1 MSFFSRPGSKVG
13 NEDLVNETPAQLPTY
28 RRSSAFQLDRPGWK
42 KPEPMSRGV
51 DFDKINKLDE
61 SLFGKKVQLTSGK
74 TIDIKVPDPF
84 DADWMVQYNN
94 RRRNGESDDQ
104 IRSNPPFNRPQRTI
118 VRRLPVN
125 RLFSTDPTLKLETRL
140 TGIEALMEEQ
150 VLTNSDVLMV
160 LRALQ
165 AAVLSNGNRNG
176 DGDSLSSVSSTT
188 QSGDSLIQ
196 VDTSLVPQLSSSSS
210 GSDDQRSQ
218 DITDQLDQR
227 IQAIMDQLE
236 VPRSRVDSGLPE
248 FITYDQFNTP
258 KIFSAVLLHLI
269 QNEMFM
275 IQGKQI
281 QNLKPWWQRNREKI
295 MFLPTSSP
303 PTFITPIEANRLGF
317 NFGGVGP
324 SFSLDGDDFY
334 DPQL

>member
-13 NEDLVNETPAQLPTY
+13 NEDLVNETPAQLPKY

-140 TGIEALMEEQ
+140 TGIEALMDEQ
-150 VLTNSDVLMV
+150 VLTNADCLMV

-176 DGDSLSSVSSTT
+176 DGDSLVSVPSTT
-188 QSGDSLIQ
+188 QSGDSIVQ
-196 VDTSLVPQLSSSSS
+196 ADTS
-210 GSDDQRSQ
+210 
-218 DITDQLDQR
+218 ITNQLDQR

-248 FITYDQFNTP
+248 FITYDQFNN
-258 KIFSAVLLHLI
+258 KSIFSAVLLHLI
-269 QNEMFM
+269 QNEIFTVG
-275 IQGKQI
+275 GKQI
-281 QNLKPWWQRNREKI
+281 QNLKQWWQKNQKKI
-295 MFLPTSSP
+295 MFFPASSP
-303 PTFITPIEANRLGF
+303 PMFITQIEANQLGYSPGI
-317 NFGGVGP
+317 FGGVGP
-324 SFSLDGDDFY
+324 SFSLDGDDVS
-334 DPQL
+334 DPEL